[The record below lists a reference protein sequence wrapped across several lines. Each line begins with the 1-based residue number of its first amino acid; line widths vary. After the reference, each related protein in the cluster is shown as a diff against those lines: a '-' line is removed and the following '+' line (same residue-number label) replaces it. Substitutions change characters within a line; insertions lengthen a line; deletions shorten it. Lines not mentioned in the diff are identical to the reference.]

1 MGIRGSRPKSK
12 KVSSGTRLNI
22 AGSSPPRQKSI
33 KIRITSKHGIYST
46 KVNIFFWEIK
56 IILGYMSLIC
66 YKEDGA
72 HESSQQNQK
81 DQSDFG
87 IDFGA
92 FETNFLL

>member
-1 MGIRGSRPKSK
+1 
-12 KVSSGTRLNI
+12 
-22 AGSSPPRQKSI
+22 
-33 KIRITSKHGIYST
+33 
-46 KVNIFFWEIK
+46 
-56 IILGYMSLIC
+56 MSLIC

-92 FETNFLL
+92 FEANFLL